1 MKSCRNSLAKLSMPV
16 IACATILNVS
26 QAHAANAN
34 FAPGDLVLYFQK
46 EGGAE
51 TVYANLGT
59 AATLFRGPSPG
70 AAVPN
75 MINFLNISTTLSS
88 AFGPDWASNPTVYA
102 GLAAVWRTSDTSTGV
117 LNGDPSRTVY
127 ISRSRLGVGTVG
139 SSNSTQWI
147 IAGDTQ
153 MTSAASGVFAQ
164 NNTLETVYT
173 TAVAQSPI
181 SISFIDNQNPFFS
194 AGIQGAA
201 MDEAFEGGVQ
211 QAGSAGSFGSFGAAG
226 NVDFA
231 LDLYRILGRN
241 DLAQV
246 GGTVRE
252 GSYEGTVTVNSSGQV
267 SFISQTAPASSPYDT
282 WIATFPT
289 ITAPADKLESADPDG
304 DGFKNLMEFVL
315 NGNPSVSNTAIAPTL
330 NASGSNFVFNFNRR
344 DDSESPETTLVFQHS
359 SNLVNWTDVSIGAAT
374 AGVVTVNENGVAADG
389 IIVTI
394 PKGVN
399 TKLFGRLKV
408 VR

>member
-16 IACATILNVS
+16 IACATTLIAS
-26 QAHAANAN
+26 QAHAQNGN
-34 FAPGDLVLYFQK
+34 FAPGDLVLFFQQ
-46 EGGAE
+46 EGGSG

-59 AATLFRGPSPG
+59 AATLFRGTSPG

-75 MINFLNISTTLSS
+75 MINFLNISTTLNG
-88 AFGPDWASNPTVYA
+88 AFGPGWASDPTVYA

-127 ISRSRLGVGTVG
+127 ISRSRLGVATVG
-139 SSNSTQWI
+139 SANSTQWI

-153 MTSAASGVFAQ
+153 MTSAASGIFAQ
-164 NNTLETVYT
+164 NNILETVYS
-173 TAVAQSPI
+173 TAVAQSPT
-181 SISFIDNQNPFFS
+181 SISFIDNQNPFFT
-194 AGIQGAA
+194 AGIQGSA

-211 QAGSAGSFGSFGAAG
+211 QAGNAGSFGSYGAAG
-226 NVDFA
+226 NVEFA

-241 DLAQV
+241 DLVQV
-246 GGTVRE
+246 GGTVRQ

-282 WIATFPT
+282 WMATFT
-289 ITAPADKLESADPDG
+289 SITAPADKLETADPDG

-315 NGNPSVSNTAIAPTL
+315 NGNPSVSNTAIAPTRD
-330 NASGSNFVFNFNRR
+330 ASGSNFVFNFNRR

-359 SNLVNWTDVSIGAAT
+359 SNLSTWTDVTIGPST
-374 AGVVTVNENGVAADG
+374 AGVVTVNENGAAADG